1 MEISLTNQQIDSIL
15 VNELNARL
23 AVCDDAKLTVALKVV
38 IDAVEG
44 KDDELQDIVS
54 ETAC

>member
-1 MEISLTNQQIDSIL
+1 MEISLTNQQIDTIL
-15 VNELNARL
+15 VSELNARL
-23 AVCDDAKLTVALKVV
+23 AVCDDARLTMALKVV
-38 IDAVEG
+38 LEAFEG

>member
-1 MEISLTNQQIDSIL
+1 MEISLTAQQIDSII
-15 VNELNARL
+15 VSELNARL
-23 AVCDDAKLTVALKVV
+23 AVCDDASLASALKIVLE
-38 IDAVEG
+38 AVEG

>member
-1 MEISLTNQQIDSIL
+1 MEISLTQAQIDSIL
-15 VNELNARL
+15 VSELKDRL
-23 AVCDDAKLTVALKVV
+23 ATANNTRLSMALKVV
-38 IDAVEG
+38 LEAVEG

>member
-1 MEISLTNQQIDSIL
+1 MQISLTNQQIDSIL
-15 VNELNARL
+15 VSELTARL
-23 AVCDDAKLTVALKVV
+23 AVCDDARLTMALKVV
-38 IDAVEG
+38 LEAVEG

>member
-1 MEISLTNQQIDSIL
+1 MKISLTNQQIDSIL
-15 VNELNARL
+15 VSELNARL
-23 AVCDDAKLTVALKVV
+23 AVCDDARLTMALKVV
-38 IDAVEG
+38 LEAVEG